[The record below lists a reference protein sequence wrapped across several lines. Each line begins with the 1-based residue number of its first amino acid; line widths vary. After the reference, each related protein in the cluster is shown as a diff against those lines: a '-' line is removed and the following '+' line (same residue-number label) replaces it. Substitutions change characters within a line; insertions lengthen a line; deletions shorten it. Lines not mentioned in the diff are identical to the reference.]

1 MDPYYGGQHHGGY
14 GDYNAP
20 QGYGSGYGGGYP
32 GGDEVRT
39 IFVTGWPSDVKE
51 RELVNLLRWFP
62 GFEAA
67 QMNVRTD
74 GQVHGFALF
83 QTGQHAVQARDG
95 LRDLQFDPDT
105 NSVLRCELAK
115 KNMYIRTDRRRD
127 GPPPTGGEEYGNK
140 RPRTG
145 GYDGYAQ
152 GGGYGGGGY
161 PPAGGDQGYGI
172 SGRGQGYAPIS
183 NNKDNPACNT
193 LFVGNLSDAVDE
205 EELRTVLGSQ
215 AGFKQLKLN
224 RNPSNTVCFVEF
236 TDVATATQ
244 VHQTQ
249 QGATLNSSDRGGIRI
264 QFSKNP
270 FGQRRGGGS
279 GGYGGGG
286 YGGGYGGGP
295 GGGGPGE
302 AGGAY
307 SGAYSEQ
314 PPPPVEAVVGGAQGY
329 APSAYAEAPPPEQV
343 QNAEVPPPQ

>member
-236 TDVATATQ
+236 TVDMVVAVMEEDMVVVPEVADL
-244 VHQTQ
+244 
-249 QGATLNSSDRGGIRI
+249 AKPEERI
-264 QFSKNP
+264 
-270 FGQRRGGGS
+270 
-279 GGYGGGG
+279 
-286 YGGGYGGGP
+286 
-295 GGGGPGE
+295 
-302 AGGAY
+302 AAHT
-307 SGAYSEQ
+307 
-314 PPPPVEAVVGGAQGY
+314 GAQGY